1 MTPDQERDFI
11 ERQVNADISRRHF
24 IQWAGKMGIGT
35 AAAVTLSGSVLAA
48 CAKGSSSSSG
58 SGANSGSSLGTVKVG
73 VVAPFSGIA
82 SFIGQVVNRSLDAA
96 VAELNANNR
105 GLPKVQLVL
114 RDTGVDPTN
123 GPKVYNDLAS
133 QNVAGI
139 LWCFGAGFDP
149 QTLPL
154 IKRDN
159 MPVISVFNDLSST
172 NKLFPGGSDAGQ
184 SVFQLSDDGKVGS
197 EVAMEYLKNDR
208 GYTTVALMYDA
219 ALDPQG
225 DGKKIF
231 QQTAQAA
238 GLTITGIES
247 FQIQDADYGPQ
258 LQRLRA
264 QKPQALVISGLSG
277 NTAGIV
283 KQLASLGAS
292 YVDAPTAKGS
302 EWHPQIIGSPGG
314 TGDKSWVELAGDAA
328 KVGTNTIWHVSGLI
342 GTPGFP
348 IADWSQKYKNVQVT
362 GGEEVP
368 ADGLFAI
375 LSAVKK
381 AGSTDRAKVVTAL
394 ETQGKLTFASIDYE
408 FTKDRHLAHTKDDMV
423 VITMERGGKGP
434 APTDPPYEIG
444 QEWKNGIFKATA
456 AGPTHLVRPTLE
468 ANKRAHPDVMQKI
481 LDGKYG
487 TQCTRHSDGSLGK
500 ECKIH

>member
-1 MTPDQERDFI
+1 MTPEDERDQE
-11 ERQVNADISRRHF
+11 ETAAVTRRHF
-24 IQWAGKMGIGT
+24 MQWAGKVGLGT
-35 AAAVTLSGSVLAA
+35 AAATAMSGSVLAA
-48 CAKGSSSSSG
+48 CAKGKSSSG
-58 SGANSGSSLGTVKVG
+58 GSGGGSSDLGTIKIG

-82 SFIGQVVNRSLDAA
+82 AFIGQVVNRSLDAA
-96 VAELNANNR
+96 TAELNANPR
-105 GLPKVQLVL
+105 GLPRVQLVL

-159 MPVISVFNDLSST
+159 MPVVSVFNDLSST
-172 NKLFPGGSDAGQ
+172 KKLFPDGDAAGR
-184 SVFQLSDDGKVGS
+184 SVFQLSDDGRVGS
-197 EVAMEYLKNDR
+197 QVAMDYLKNDR
-208 GYTTVALMYDA
+208 GYSTVGYMYDT

-231 QQTAQAA
+231 QETATAA
-238 GLTITGIES
+238 GLTITGIET
-247 FQIQDADYGPQ
+247 FQVQDADYGPQ
-258 LQRLRA
+258 LQRLKA
-264 QKPQALVISGLSG
+264 QKPHCLVISGLSG

-283 KQLASLGAS
+283 KQLASLNAS
-292 YVDAPTAKGS
+292 YVDTPTAKGG
-302 EWHPQIIGSPGG
+302 EWHPQILGSPGG

-328 KVGTNTIWHVSGLI
+328 KVGTNTVWHVSGLI

-348 IADWSQKYKNVQVT
+348 IADWSRKYKNVEVT

-368 ADGLFAI
+368 ADGLFAL

-381 AGSTDRAKVVTAL
+381 AGSTDHAKVIDAL
-394 ETQGKLTFASIDYE
+394 ETQGKLTFASIDFE
-408 FTKDRHLAHTKDDMV
+408 WTKDRHLAHTKDDMV
-423 VITMERGGKGP
+423 MITMERGGKGP
-434 APTDPPYEIG
+434 ATTDPPYELG
-444 QEWKNGIFKATA
+444 QEWKTGIFKSTS

-481 LDGKYG
+481 IDGKYG
-487 TQCTRHSDGSLGK
+487 TQCTKHADGSLGK